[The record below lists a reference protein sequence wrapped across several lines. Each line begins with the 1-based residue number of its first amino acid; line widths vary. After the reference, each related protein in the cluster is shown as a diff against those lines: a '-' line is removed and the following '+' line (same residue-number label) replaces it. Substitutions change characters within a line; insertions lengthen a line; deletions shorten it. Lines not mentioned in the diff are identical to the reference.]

1 MKVVRLTADIH
12 DHQALA
18 CVILEARLQEVG
30 QLALS
35 VWWYTLGLSVGEGC
49 EDSAEDGQR
58 LVYELRFCLNI
69 ELFLRKLGYFGV

>member
-1 MKVVRLTADIH
+1 MKVVGLLADIH

-18 CVILEARLQEVG
+18 SVVLEAGLQEVG

-35 VWWYTLGLSVGEGC
+35 VRWYTLGFSIGEGRK
-49 EDSAEDGQR
+49 DTAEDGQR

-69 ELFLRKLGYFGV
+69 ELFLRN